1 MQPPDNCGVDSTGVR
16 PDDFPIAPLDGRTF
30 VERLQ
35 RLSERARDLTLLRRA
50 RAEQHTRRDALMLRH
65 RNVEAPRTIPH
76 SFGFRAGVDVDKLNQ
91 LADELE
97 AEAAAE
103 SLKRIR

>member
-1 MQPPDNCGVDSTGVR
+1 
-16 PDDFPIAPLDGRTF
+16 
-30 VERLQ
+30 
-35 RLSERARDLTLLRRA
+35 
-50 RAEQHTRRDALMLRH
+50 MLRH

-76 SFGFRAGVDVDKLNQ
+76 SFRFRAGVDVDKLNQ

-103 SLKRIR
+103 SLKRTR

>member
-1 MQPPDNCGVDSTGVR
+1 
-16 PDDFPIAPLDGRTF
+16 
-30 VERLQ
+30 
-35 RLSERARDLTLLRRA
+35 
-50 RAEQHTRRDALMLRH
+50 MLRH